1 LIRTCVN
8 RLLRFALEFGS
19 KRFPDVFSGLS
30 EWISKLYFPWKVD
43 VFPRAYRGKF
53 PFPVPGNNQKGGGNL
68 MSNIFSTDF
77 AGRNFSLKTN
87 YVAAQAD
94 GSMLV
99 YYGDTVVLVTVV
111 SLKSVREG
119 VDFLPLT
126 VDYQEKTFAAGKIP
140 GGFFKREGRNNE
152 REVLTS
158 RIIDRAI
165 RPLFPKGY
173 YSETQVVA
181 TVLSVDKENDSD
193 VAAMIGASAALEIS
207 DVPFKGPI
215 AGVRIGRI
223 NGALVA
229 NASPEQMQESELN
242 LFLVGRKVTSGKEGR
257 PYDVELVMME
267 GEAKEVAED
276 VIVDA
281 IKFGLESVRPV
292 IDLQDQVRAA
302 IGKAKRS
309 VEEEAADEELIE
321 RVRAEALPGLKEG
334 YSLPRKLE
342 RYSKLGDVRAAVIK
356 TIGDGDAAISKK
368 VAAIIENIE
377 SRILR
382 DMIIQEKK
390 RIDGR
395 SSTDI
400 RAISSEVGV
409 LPRAHGSALFNRGE
423 TQALAVLTLGT
434 SSDEQRMD
442 YIAGEERR
450 SFLLH
455 YNFPPYSV
463 GEAKSLRSPG
473 RREIG
478 HGALARKALVPILPS
493 PETFPYT
500 IRIVSEILSSNGSS
514 SMATVCGGIM
524 CLMDGGV
531 PVKDIV
537 AGIAMGLLKE
547 GDEVVILSDIL
558 GDEDHAGDMDFK
570 VCGTEKGV
578 TAMQMDIKID
588 GLTEDI
594 LRKALAQAREGRMHI
609 IGKIRETMSAPRSD
623 ISLYAPR
630 ITTVKVKEDQVRTV
644 IGSGGKNIRQI
655 ISETGVTIDVEDDG
669 TVTIASADAEAA
681 ARAVAMVKWL
691 TEEAEVGKIYRGTV
705 KKIVDFGAFVEILPG
720 TEGLLHISQIAKERI
735 AKVTDVLREGDEV
748 MVKVLEVDKS
758 GKIRLSRKEALGTES
773 T

>member
-1 LIRTCVN
+1 M
-8 RLLRFALEFGS
+8 EE
-19 KRFPDVFSGLS
+19 K
-30 EWISKLYFPWKVD
+30 
-43 VFPRAYRGKF
+43 
-53 PFPVPGNNQKGGGNL
+53 L
-68 MSNIFSTDF
+68 MSNVFSAEF
-77 AGRNFSLKTN
+77 AGRNISMKTN

-94 GSMLV
+94 GAVMV
-99 YYGDTVVLVTVV
+99 YYGDTVVLVTAV
-111 SLKSVREG
+111 SLKSTREG

-140 GGFFKREGRNNE
+140 GGFFKREGRPNE
-152 REVLTS
+152 REILTS

-173 YSETQVVA
+173 FSETQLIA
-181 TVLSVDKENDSD
+181 TLLSVDKENDPD
-193 VAAMIGASAALEIS
+193 VASMAAASAALGIS
-207 DVPFKGPI
+207 DIPFKGPI
-215 AGVRIGRI
+215 AGVRVGRI
-223 NGALVA
+223 NGELVA
-229 NASPEQMQESELN
+229 NASPEKMKESEMN
-242 LFLVGRKVTSGKEGR
+242 LFLVGRKVTPSKSGKD
-257 PYDVELVMME
+257 YDVELVMME
-267 GEAKEVAED
+267 GEGKEVQED
-276 VIVDA
+276 IIIDA
-281 IKFGLESVRPV
+281 IKFGLESIRPV
-292 IDLQDQVRAA
+292 MDLQDQMQAA
-302 IGKAKRS
+302 IGKVKRP
-309 VEEEAADEELIE
+309 VAETAPDEELVA
-321 RVRAEALPGLKEG
+321 RVRAEALAGLIEG

-342 RYSKLGDVRAAVIK
+342 RYSKLVNVRETVIK
-356 TIGDGDAAISKK
+356 NIGGDDAALGKK
-368 VAAIIENIE
+368 VAAIIEHLE

-382 DMIIQEKK
+382 DMIIKEKK

-400 RAISSEVGV
+400 RPISSEVGV
-409 LPRAHGSALFNRGE
+409 LPRAHGSSLFNRGE

-442 YIAGEERR
+442 YVGGEETR

-455 YNFPPYSV
+455 YNFPPFSV
-463 GEAKSLRSPG
+463 GEAKGQRSPG

-478 HGALARKALVPILPS
+478 HGALARKALVPVLPS

-514 SMATVCGGIM
+514 SMATVCGGIL

-594 LRKALAQAREGRMHI
+594 LRKALAQARAGRIHI
-609 IGKIRETMSAPRSD
+609 IGKIRETMTAPRSD

-669 TVTIASADAEAA
+669 TVTIASSDAEAA

-735 AKVTDVLREGDEV
+735 NKVTDVLQEGDEV
-748 MVKVLEVDKS
+748 MVKVLEMDKS
-758 GKIRLSRKEALGTES
+758 GKIRLSRKEALDAEVK
-773 T
+773 

>member
-1 LIRTCVN
+1 
-8 RLLRFALEFGS
+8 
-19 KRFPDVFSGLS
+19 
-30 EWISKLYFPWKVD
+30 
-43 VFPRAYRGKF
+43 
-53 PFPVPGNNQKGGGNL
+53 

-94 GSMLV
+94 GSILV
-99 YYGDTVVLVTVV
+99 YYGDTVVLVTAV
-111 SLKSVREG
+111 SLKSAREG

-126 VDYQEKTFAAGKIP
+126 VDYQEMTFAAGKIP
-140 GGFFKREGRNNE
+140 GGFFKREGRLNE
-152 REVLTS
+152 REILTS

-173 YSETQVVA
+173 FFETQLVA
-181 TVLSVDKENDSD
+181 TVLSVDKENDPD
-193 VAAMIGASAALEIS
+193 VAAMIAASAALEIS
-207 DVPFKGPI
+207 DIPFKGPI
-215 AGVRIGRI
+215 ACVRLGRI
-223 NGALVA
+223 NGEFVC
-229 NASPEQMQESELN
+229 NASPEKMKESE
-242 LFLVGRKVTSGKEGR
+242 FSIFMVGRKVTPSKSGK

-267 GEAKEVAED
+267 GEAKEVAEN
-276 VIVDA
+276 IIIDA
-281 IKFGLESVRPV
+281 IKFGLEAIRPA
-292 IDLQDQVRAA
+292 IDLQDKMRAQV
-302 IGKAKRS
+302 GKEKRP
-309 VEEEAADEELIE
+309 VEEVVPDNELIA
-321 RVRAEALPGLKEG
+321 RVSAEAMAGLKEG

-342 RYSKLGDVRAAVIK
+342 RHSKLGSVREAAVK
-356 TIGDGDAAISKK
+356 SIGGDDANLRKK
-368 VAAIIENIE
+368 VAAIIEEIE
-377 SRILR
+377 QRILR
-382 DMIIQEKK
+382 DMIIREKK

-400 RAISSEVGV
+400 RPISSEVGV

-423 TQALAVLTLGT
+423 TQALAALTLGT

-442 YIAGEERR
+442 YVVGEERR

-478 HGALARKALVPILPS
+478 HGALARKALIPVLPS
-493 PETFPYT
+493 AEEFPYT

-514 SMATVCGGIM
+514 SMATVCGGILS
-524 CLMDGGV
+524 LMDAGV
-531 PVKDIV
+531 PVKNIV

-547 GDEVVILSDIL
+547 GDNVVILSDIL

-570 VCGTEKGV
+570 VCGTEKGI

-594 LRKALAQAREGRMHI
+594 LRKALAQAREGRIHI
-609 IGKIRETMSAPRSD
+609 IGKLRETLAAPRAD

-655 ISETGVTIDVEDDG
+655 ISETGVTIDVQDDG
-669 TVTIASADAEAA
+669 TVTIASSDSAAA

-705 KKIVDFGAFVEILPG
+705 KKILDFGAFVEILPG
-720 TEGLLHISQIAKERI
+720 TDGLLHISQIAKERI
-735 AKVTDVLREGDEV
+735 EKVTDVLHEGDEV
-748 MVKVLEVDKS
+748 MVKVLEVDKQ
-758 GKIRLSRKEALGTES
+758 GKIRLSRKDALGAEVK
-773 T
+773 